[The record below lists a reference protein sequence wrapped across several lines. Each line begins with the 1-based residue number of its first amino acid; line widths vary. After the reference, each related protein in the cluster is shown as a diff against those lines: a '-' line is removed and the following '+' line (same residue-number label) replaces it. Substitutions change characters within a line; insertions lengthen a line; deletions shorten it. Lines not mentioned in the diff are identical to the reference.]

1 MKKIIIA
8 LGFVGFFAGST
19 SLVFAGY
26 FDTTPIQ
33 RCNTQITHT
42 LQIGSENDDVYVLQS
57 MLKQGGYLYV
67 TPNGYF
73 GVSTKSAV
81 MRFQNENGL
90 SASGIVGELTR
101 NAVNERLC
109 DNDVRGDTTN
119 YMSYEYNGYTSG
131 TTYVDPYDPYVKVIS
146 PQITNPVVYATPQE
160 YSNNSS
166 FSLPSVNATYV
177 TNTASNY
184 LPSTGIL
191 TPATSQI
198 EGSHI
203 IYNPSTGYSYGL
215 TQKSASLTVITPVSN
230 SVFNEGD
237 TVNLAWTT
245 DNLNASGFEIILEN
259 TSTGQS
265 KQIAVVQNNSF
276 SFVLSKELLDAVCAG
291 GCDNNQQGSFKI
303 VIMTPVTDIAGITS
317 NFRAGVSP
325 ITIKRPY
332 GINAPISILTGKTPV
347 NSGEKF
353 KLYVQAPITNNPVY
367 NNYTIKIHALCPSSV
382 SVKVAGVSCGQDF
395 VAPLS
400 LLSTQQEIPAE
411 IVNNSWFKQD
421 VTFEVMVINPA
432 GQVVG
437 VDHTIVTANS
447 APIVW

>member
-8 LGFVGFFAGST
+8 LGFIGFFVGST

-26 FDTTPIQ
+26 FNTTPVQ

-42 LQIGSENDDVYVLQS
+42 LQMGSENDDVYVLQG
-57 MLKQGGYLYV
+57 MLKQGGYLFV

-81 MRFQNENGL
+81 KRFQNENGL
-90 SASGIVGELTR
+90 SANGIVGELTR

-109 DNDVRGDTTN
+109 DVDVRGDTTE
-119 YMSYEYNGYTSG
+119 YMSYGYSSG
-131 TTYVDPYDPYVKVIS
+131 TTYVDQYDPYVKVIS
-146 PQITNPVVYATPQE
+146 PQITTPTVYATPQE
-160 YSNNSS
+160 YSNTS

-177 TNTASNY
+177 TNTTSSY

-203 IYNPSTGYSYGL
+203 IFNPSTGYSYGL
-215 TQKSASLTVITPVSN
+215 TQKSASLTVITPVLN

-237 TVNLAWTT
+237 TVNLSWVTN
-245 DNLNASGFEIILEN
+245 NLNASGFEIILEN

-265 KQIAVVQNNSF
+265 KQVAVIQNTSF

-291 GCDNNQQGSFKI
+291 GCNNNQQGSFKI

-317 NFRAGVSP
+317 NFRASVSP

-332 GINAPISILTGKTPV
+332 GINAPVSIITSKTPV
-347 NSGEKF
+347 NSGERF
-353 KLYVQAPITNNPVY
+353 KLYVQTPMVNNAVF

-382 SVKVAGVSCGQDF
+382 SVKVAGMACGQDF
-395 VAPLS
+395 IAPLS

-411 IVNNSWFKQD
+411 IVNNSWFKQE
-421 VTFEVMVINPA
+421 VSFEVMIINPA

-437 VDHTIVTANS
+437 VDHTVVTSNP
-447 APIVW
+447 APIIW